1 LNTQTLASGKEPGK
15 DNDKATQERL
25 LTIHRWT
32 DKLLT
37 FRTTRPVAYQFVAG
51 QFARLGLLINGEMVW
66 RAYSITSSE
75 QDNELEYYAIIV
87 PDGLFTSALNQL
99 QPGDPVWVERLSY
112 GFMTA
117 DRFVDGEDFWMLATG
132 TGLGPYLSILQQ
144 PQVWQRF
151 RNLVLVHGVR
161 HHAELT
167 YQEQLTQLR
176 DQALALQLPARLQ
189 LIQATT
195 RELPSVT
202 TASSTPQLSGRITSL
217 LRDGSLER
225 ASGLQIN
232 ATASRLMVCGNPDM
246 ITEVREIL
254 RERGLGPCRRNA
266 GGQFITEDYW

>member
-1 LNTQTLASGKEPGK
+1 LNAQTVANGKEQ
-15 DNDKATQERL
+15 DKATQERL
-25 LTIHRWT
+25 LTIRRWT

-37 FRTTRPVAYQFVAG
+37 FRTSRPVGYQFVAG
-51 QFARLGLLINGEMVW
+51 QFARLGLLVNGDMVW

-75 QDNELEYYAIIV
+75 QDDELEYYAIIV
-87 PDGLFTSALNQL
+87 PDGLFTSALKQL

-161 HHAELT
+161 HRAELT
-167 YQEQLTQLR
+167 YQEQLTRLR

-195 RELPSVT
+195 RELPSAT
-202 TASSTPQLSGRITSL
+202 TVPQLSGRITDL

-232 ATASRLMVCGNPDM
+232 AAASRLMVCGNPDM